1 MDFAVSLSYLQAT
14 YIGLVIAMSL
24 KHSYL
29 HFLQD
34 LGAQQ
39 LLEKNVTKQH
49 SNLFSGITVDLIIHD
64 PVFSKTLSMKFP
76 GEQIFQWL

>member
-1 MDFAVSLSYLQAT
+1 MDFALQAT

-24 KHSYL
+24 KNSYL
-29 HFLQD
+29 HFSQD

-49 SNLFSGITVDLIIHD
+49 SNSFSGITVDLIIQD

>member
-24 KHSYL
+24 KNSYL
-29 HFLQD
+29 HFSQD

-39 LLEKNVTKQH
+39 LLEKTS
-49 SNLFSGITVDLIIHD
+49 SNNIRICSAASLWIS
-64 PVFSKTLSMKFP
+64 
-76 GEQIFQWL
+76 